1 MATKKSTKKT
11 KKAEVV
17 TYHFTTGVSVDAT
30 DEVPEHRY
38 EAGEE
43 VRAEELPSHI
53 DLKGLLSTGAIRPV
67 EDVD

>member
-1 MATKKSTKKT
+1 MATKKAAKKT
-11 KKAEVV
+11 KKPEAV

-30 DEVPEHRY
+30 DESPEHRY
-38 EAGEE
+38 EAGDE
-43 VRAEELPSHI
+43 VRAAELPAHI